1 MAGATVAIMAVST
14 ALQMASTIQQGKAQE
29 RAYNLQADLDEQNA
43 QIKAKETSLNEDTL
57 RKQNR
62 QKLARIAGAQ
72 AEAGLVGGTA
82 TGSYLQ
88 SAMNAEQDALNLRY
102 SGLSAWQN
110 YKNNALYN
118 RAYAKV
124 AKKNALNSAYTQG
137 LTGAASILAYGGP
150 KGVFGDSIASKFNK
164 GA

>member
-14 ALQMASTIQQGKAQE
+14 ALQMASTYQQGKAQE

-43 QIKAKETSLNEDTL
+43 QRQAKETSLNEDTL
-57 RKQNR
+57 RRQNR
-62 QKLARIAGAQ
+62 QKLAKIAGAQ
-72 AEAGLVGGTA
+72 SEAGLSGGTA

-88 SAMNAEQDALNLRY
+88 SAMEAEQDALNLRY
-102 SGLSAWQN
+102 QGLSAWQN
-110 YKNNALYN
+110 YKNNAAYN

-124 AKKNALNSAYTQG
+124 SKKNALNSAFTQG
-137 LTGAASILAYGGP
+137 LTGAAQILAFGGP
-150 KGVFGDSIASKFNK
+150 KGVFGESVASKFK